1 MNPEQGVPAGKIRA
15 LFGLGRKTLEYLTVQ
30 KQYVEASIAEAQG
43 RGSSRLYYLVD
54 VYRIG
59 FLEQLRHHGVEY
71 PRAAALMAHV
81 PLFLNSFHSQTVE
94 ALPRLLVDYQRLLH
108 EQAEKGAVETSGLAP
123 RQRRAYN
130 PFEAPSVPPL
140 DYILSIL
147 NRGGQQKGLTLE
159 LADDRRRY
167 GPFAPYAILEPNP
180 VDPEGWHMTIPSVAP
195 PGDPESIETFSQRS
209 ISCLSINLSALSRA
223 IQTGLRL

>member
-1 MNPEQGVPAGKIRA
+1 VNPEQGVPAGKIRA

-43 RGSSRLYYLVD
+43 RGSSRLYSLVD

-94 ALPRLLVDYQRLLH
+94 ALPRLLVDYQRLLL
-108 EQAEKGAVETSGLAP
+108 EQAEEVSGDPSDLSL
-123 RQRRAYN
+123 RQRPAYN
-130 PFEAPSVPPL
+130 PFEAHSLPPL
-140 DYILSIL
+140 DYILGIL
-147 NRGGQQKGLTLE
+147 HREGEQKGLTLE